1 MLLPKFDF
9 YEPTNLP
16 EACEIMDDL
25 KDKAHP
31 LAGGTDLLVNMKK
44 KLIAPEHLVSL
55 ARIEELKGIDASNG
69 ILKIGACVTAAELA
83 ESEVIRGLFGALEGG
98 AASLGSPLIQNLAT
112 IGGNLVAARPAADL
126 PPALMAYGAEVIL
139 KRSSSDRSI
148 PVEDFFKG
156 PGESILE
163 TDEILTQVLLKKPQP
178 ASGAAYIKLGVR
190 KTLEISLVSVAV
202 YIGLDSQDGSIQIAR
217 IVLGAVAPTPI
228 RAPSAE
234 KILLG
239 EKPSGA
245 LFESAGNEAANN
257 SRPIDNFRGSAEY
270 RRDMVK
276 VLTRRAL
283 SKAYHDAQEN

>member
-9 YEPTNLP
+9 YEPTKLP

-25 KDKAHP
+25 KDKGHP

-44 KLIAPEHLVSL
+44 KLIAPGHLVSL

-69 ILKIGACVTAAELA
+69 ILKIGACVTAAELT
-83 ESEVIRGLFGALEGG
+83 ESEVIRGMFGALAEG
-98 AASLGSPLIQNLAT
+98 AESLCSPLIRNLAT

-139 KRSSSDRSI
+139 KNSSSDRSV
-148 PVEDFFKG
+148 PVENFFKG
-156 PGESILE
+156 PGESLIGP
-163 TDEILTQVLLKKPQP
+163 DEILTYVLLKKPQL

-202 YIGLDSQDGSIQIAR
+202 YIVLDSQDGSIHSAR
-217 IVLGAVAPTPI
+217 VILGAVAPTHI

-234 KILLG
+234 KMLLG
-239 EKPSGA
+239 EKPSDA

-257 SRPIDNFRGSAEY
+257 SSPIDNFRGSAEY

>member
-9 YEPTNLP
+9 YEPTKLP

>member
-1 MLLPKFDF
+1 MLLPKFEF
-9 YEPTNLP
+9 HEPTKLP

-44 KLIAPEHLVSL
+44 KLIVPGHLVSL
-55 ARIEELKGIDASNG
+55 ARIEELKGIDDSNG

-98 AASLGSPLIQNLAT
+98 AASLGSPLIRNLAT

-139 KRSSSDRSI
+139 KRSSSDRSV

-163 TDEILTQVLLKKPQP
+163 SDEILTQVLLKKPQL

-239 EKPSGA
+239 EKPSGS

-283 SKAYHDAQEN
+283 SKAYHDTQEN

>member
-9 YEPTNLP
+9 YEPTKLP

-44 KLIAPEHLVSL
+44 KLVAPGHLVSL

-139 KRSSSDRSI
+139 KRSSSDRSV

>member
-9 YEPTNLP
+9 YEPTKLP

-25 KDKAHP
+25 KDKGHP

-44 KLIAPEHLVSL
+44 KLIAPGHLVSL

-69 ILKIGACVTAAELA
+69 ILKIGACVTAAELT
-83 ESEVIRGLFGALEGG
+83 ESEVIRGMFGALAEG
-98 AASLGSPLIQNLAT
+98 AESLGSPLIRNLAT

-139 KRSSSDRSI
+139 KNSSSDRSV
-148 PVEDFFKG
+148 PVENFFKG
-156 PGESILE
+156 PGESLIGP
-163 TDEILTQVLLKKPQP
+163 DEILTYVLLKKPQL

-202 YIGLDSQDGSIQIAR
+202 YIVLDSQDGSIHSAR
-217 IVLGAVAPTPI
+217 VILGAVAPTHI

-234 KILLG
+234 KMLLG
-239 EKPSGA
+239 EKPSDA

-257 SRPIDNFRGSAEY
+257 SSPIDNFRGSAEY

>member
-9 YEPTNLP
+9 YEPTKLP

-25 KDKAHP
+25 KDKGHP

-44 KLIAPEHLVSL
+44 KLIAPGHLVSL

-83 ESEVIRGLFGALEGG
+83 ESEVIKGLFGALAGG
-98 AASLGSPLIQNLAT
+98 AASLGSPLIRNLAT

-139 KRSSSDRSI
+139 KNSSSDRSV
-148 PVEDFFKG
+148 PVENFFKG
-156 PGESILE
+156 PGESLIGP
-163 TDEILTQVLLKKPQP
+163 DEILTYVLLKKPQL

-202 YIGLDSQDGSIQIAR
+202 YIGLDSQDGSIQTAR
-217 IVLGAVAPTPI
+217 VVLGAVAPTPI

-234 KILLG
+234 KIILG
-239 EKPSGA
+239 KKPSDA
-245 LFESAGNEAANN
+245 LFESAGDEAAKD
-257 SRPIDNFRGSAEY
+257 SRPIDDFRGSADY
-270 RRDMVK
+270 RTDMVK

>member
-9 YEPTNLP
+9 YEPTKLP

-83 ESEVIRGLFGALEGG
+83 ESEVIRGLFGALEGA
-98 AASLGSPLIQNLAT
+98 AASLGSPLIRNLAT

-139 KRSSSDRSI
+139 KRSSSDRSV

-163 TDEILTQVLLKKPQP
+163 SDEILTQVLLKKPQP

-257 SRPIDNFRGSAEY
+257 SRPIDDFRGSAEY

>member
-9 YEPTNLP
+9 YEPTKLP

-44 KLIAPEHLVSL
+44 KLITPGHLVSL

-83 ESEVIRGLFGALEGG
+83 ESEVIRGLFDALEGG
-98 AASLGSPLIQNLAT
+98 AASLGSPLIRNLAT

-139 KRSSSDRSI
+139 KRSSSDRSV

-163 TDEILTQVLLKKPQP
+163 SDEILTQVLLKKPQP

-245 LFESAGNEAANN
+245 LFESVGNEAANN